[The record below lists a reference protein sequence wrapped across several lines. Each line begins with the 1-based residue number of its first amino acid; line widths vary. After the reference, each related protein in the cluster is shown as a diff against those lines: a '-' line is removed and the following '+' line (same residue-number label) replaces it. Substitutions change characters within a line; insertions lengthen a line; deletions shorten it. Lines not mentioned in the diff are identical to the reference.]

1 MDVADFAVA
10 AARFACFRPAFGL
23 HESASMDPALDELI
37 AADEDLRARVSAAA
51 RAAKA
56 RIEAAALARED
67 RERARRVAASAHLDD
82 DLRALAA
89 AADAEIEERKRIR
102 AAWIDARKTK
112 AQERVAAAAQLW
124 AGMVRD
130 GVPR

>member
-1 MDVADFAVA
+1 MDA
-10 AARFACFRPAFGL
+10 
-23 HESASMDPALDELI
+23 ALDELV

-56 RIEAAALARED
+56 RIEAARLARED
-67 RERARRVAASAHLDD
+67 RDRARGAAASAHLDD
-82 DLRALAA
+82 ELRALAS
-89 AADAEIEERKRIR
+89 AADAEIEERRRMR
-102 AAWIDARKTK
+102 ASWIGARKSK

-124 AGMVRD
+124 AAIVRD